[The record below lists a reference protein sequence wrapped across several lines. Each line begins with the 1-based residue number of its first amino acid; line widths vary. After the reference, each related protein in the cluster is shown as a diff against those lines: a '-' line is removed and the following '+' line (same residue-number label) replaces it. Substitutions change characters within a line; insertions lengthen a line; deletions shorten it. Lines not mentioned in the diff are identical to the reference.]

1 MNACLSIPTHIF
13 KILCKGHQI
22 SLGHRHNK
30 SEISAIQSHVCTDH
44 CPVGRVNFKMLTHS
58 RQHTMSEKA
67 KGNSVPMIHQ
77 ILLMTI
83 YYLYNSNMIFPFL
96 FLTLLLLKRKR
107 RSSKIGKIV
116 WIFINWLIM
125 HVLYVHMQLW
135 EEILFM
141 SSLHKLISLSC
152 KILHFQ

>member
-67 KGNSVPMIHQ
+67 KGKQCAHDSPDTAHDN
-77 ILLMTI
+77 LLPLQFKHDLPI
-83 YYLYNSNMIFPFL
+83 SFPYFV
-96 FLTLLLLKRKR
+96 TPKK
-107 RSSKIGKIV
+107 KKVIIQD
-116 WIFINWLIM
+116 W
-125 HVLYVHMQLW
+125 
-135 EEILFM
+135 
-141 SSLHKLISLSC
+141 
-152 KILHFQ
+152 